1 MKQIRFIIIG
11 ISIVSIIASLFNI
24 DYHDLTSR
32 SNLGSYLMIVS
43 MICVSLAM
51 ILSNRHETKNKTKT
65 KEASGYNSIP
75 GLKNKG
81 TKT

>member
-51 ILSNRHETKNKTKT
+51 ILSNRHETKKQNQNQRSIRIQLHSRTK
-65 KEASGYNSIP
+65 K
-75 GLKNKG
+75 
-81 TKT
+81 